1 MRERTRPTAADQRRL
16 DSLEDV
22 GSALAS
28 LRNAIAR
35 GDRISI
41 ETFCFSLARR
51 LALSPIRGDDE
62 DEILATI
69 GLIEARIKFGIHER
83 LRNFL
88 LPLAAAIEGQL
99 EEAEKDL

>member
-1 MRERTRPTAADQRRL
+1 MHQPAHLSAAEERRL
-16 DSLEDV
+16 DRLEDV

-28 LRNAIAR
+28 LRQAIVR

-41 ETFCFSLARR
+41 ETFCWTLARR
-51 LALSPIRGDDE
+51 LAVSPIEGDDE
-62 DEILATI
+62 DEICATI
-69 GLIEARIKFGIHER
+69 GLIEARVKFGIHQR

-88 LPLAAAIEGQL
+88 LPLVAAIEGQI